1 MIDLL
6 QNKIEYWTEDRI
18 DNEFYQGISTHT
30 DRNMK
35 YAIEQDSTGFYVTQR
50 DSATYF
56 NLTNGM
62 IHRIDCRWTHTDIK
76 CNEMLYDRSIKYKD
90 FNIDIP
96 LDNKFLMING
106 KEHWYSVVQR
116 PMNTLG
122 IDCNMDIGSKL
133 ITVSYIKEWID
144 QSLVVL
150 QHIKEVAHICGGG
163 MPANGVLITN
173 RVRLADNIYAWK
185 TFKRWKR
192 DIPSMIEKSVDTLK
206 AFYVSAAY
214 LQIGGEITPE
224 LIAEGQPKVNEV
236 LTYAREQWNTLNK

>member
-1 MIDLL
+1 
-6 QNKIEYWTEDRI
+6 
-18 DNEFYQGISTHT
+18 
-30 DRNMK
+30 
-35 YAIEQDSTGFYVTQR
+35 
-50 DSATYF
+50 
-56 NLTNGM
+56 
-62 IHRIDCRWTHTDIK
+62 
-76 CNEMLYDRSIKYKD
+76 
-90 FNIDIP
+90 
-96 LDNKFLMING
+96 MING

-133 ITVSYIKEWID
+133 ITVDYIKEWVD

-150 QHIKEVAHICGGG
+150 RHVKEVAKLCGGG

-173 RVRLADNIYAWK
+173 RVRLTDNVYAWK

-192 DIPSMIEKSVDTLK
+192 DIPSMIDKSVDTLQ